1 MALCLPLAPLSPPLP
16 GHLTLPYDC
25 IFRWTHN
32 ILLNTRTF
40 MAKVCLSFE
49 ASCYDHFDVCVFVDV
64 SVARMLD
71 KCVLLVCV
79 CPAEYD
85 WACVCV
91 RV

>member
-1 MALCLPLAPLSPPLP
+1 
-16 GHLTLPYDC
+16 
-25 IFRWTHN
+25 
-32 ILLNTRTF
+32 

-85 WACVCV
+85 WACVCACV
-91 RV
+91 SVPLGEYVPFSASPLVSLYMILFFISLL